1 MAISEQEYHALV
13 SRRKPRHEVD
23 TTLWMRAHLAPP
35 EDGKVAAYSFEYEDL
50 VLTVR
55 APYRAAVDAA
65 VRYFRQENT
74 SEVAVN
80 YIRLLPSKFKH
91 GDEAKVTRI

>member
-1 MAISEQEYHALV
+1 MAISESEFHAIV
-13 SRRKPRHEVD
+13 SRRLPRHDID
-23 TTLWMRAHLAPP
+23 TSRWLRAHFAPP
-35 EDGKVAAYSFEYEDL
+35 DDARVAPYSFEYEDI
-50 VLTVR
+50 VVTIR
-55 APYRAAVDAA
+55 APYRTACDAA